1 MTPIRFALR
10 TPRRADRQD
19 IALVDAITA
28 LGHAETLPISQLL
41 VADRDHLIDLGPG
54 GFVVG
59 YLFDRRS
66 GKRLR
71 NVPEALIARANPR
84 DTADWLIRE
93 CWGAYVALLNGRGT
107 NEVLPDPSGLL
118 PCYISSDVKHI
129 VCTSDLDMMARC
141 DHRHPQVSW
150 ESLAAHLQRLDLR
163 SAETCL
169 SGVQE
174 LAPGHIQNL
183 DDLDRA
189 DQSVWAPSHFM
200 PQEGPFDFRDLS
212 ARLREVSQVAI
223 TAWSQLSSRTLVAA
237 SGGVDSSLI
246 AAALAQSGQDFGC
259 LTVATPD
266 PSGDERVHVRVL
278 AQHLG
283 VPLFEGSY
291 APERIDLG
299 IAVSAKGPRPV
310 GKAFM
315 QETRRVAGE
324 AREALGADM
333 VFDGNGGDNL
343 FCYLH
348 GAAPVLDRLSCEGL
362 GRGTLATLLDM
373 CHVTDTTIPQMVRA
387 LWRRSQRAS
396 TFAPWP
402 ADTSLLG
409 VDLIRAGEP
418 KPLHNWADQVP
429 ARHPGKAE
437 HLRLLL
443 ATQNHLHGAG
453 PSPAF
458 AQFSP
463 LLSQPLME
471 FCLAVPTW
479 LWCTGGINRALA
491 RAAFAQTLP
500 ASIVARISKAG
511 PDSLMH
517 SVFYRNR
524 QLIRDMLMGGLMM
537 DHGVLDRRAIEQA
550 LHSSAGVT
558 DATLYRLLD
567 LTEAEAWARSWIG

>member
-1 MTPIRFALR
+1 MTPIRFTMR
-10 TPRRADRQD
+10 TSRRAERQG
-19 IALVDAITA
+19 ITLVDAITPM
-28 LGHAETLPISQLL
+28 GHAETLPASQLL
-41 VADRDHLIDLGPG
+41 VADRDHLINLGAV
-54 GFVVG
+54 GFVIG
-59 YLFDRRS
+59 YLFDRS
-66 GKRLR
+66 SSKRLR
-71 NVPEALIARANPR
+71 KAPQTLIAQADAR

-93 CWGAYVALLNGRGT
+93 CWGAYVALLNSRGT
-107 NEVLPDPSGLL
+107 MEILPDPSGLL
-118 PCYISSDVKHI
+118 PCYVSSDEKHI

-141 DHRHPQVSW
+141 DRRQPQVSW
-150 ESLAAHLQRLDLR
+150 ESLAVHLQRPDLR
-163 SAETCL
+163 SAATCL
-169 SGVQE
+169 SGIQE
-174 LAPGHIQNL
+174 LVPGHIHSL
-183 DDLDRA
+183 EGLDRA
-189 DQSVWAPSHFM
+189 DRTLWAPAHFM
-200 PQEGPFDFRDLS
+200 PPDGPFDFKDLS
-212 ARLREVSQVAI
+212 ARLQEVSKAVI
-223 TAWSQLSSRTLVAA
+223 RAWSQLSSRTLVAA
-237 SGGVDSSLI
+237 SGGVDSSLV
-246 AAALAQSGQDFGC
+246 AAALADTGQDFGC

-266 PSGDERVHVRVL
+266 PSGDERAHVRVL

-283 VPLFEGSY
+283 VPLFEGIY

-315 QETRRVAGE
+315 QETRRMASE
-324 AREALGADM
+324 AREALGADV

-373 CHVTDTTIPQMVRA
+373 CHVTDMTAPQMVRA
-387 LWRRSQRAS
+387 LWRRGKRAS

-402 ADTSLLG
+402 ADTSLLS
-409 VDLIRAGEP
+409 VDLIRAVEP
-418 KPLHNWADQVP
+418 KPLRNWADQVP

-524 QLIRDMLMGGLMM
+524 QLIRDMLMGGLLM

-550 LHSSAGVT
+550 LNSSADVT